1 MACFV
6 LVHGAFH
13 GGWVWSRVA
22 ARLRAAG
29 HDVLTPTLTGCGD
42 RFHLLTRDVG
52 LATHVDDLVAT
63 LASSRAALPAA
74 EAAAAARLM
83 PDLQPLLASADMQEG
98 LRAFVGRRPG
108 AFTGK

>member
-63 LASSRAALPAA
+63 LAHEDVRGGVLVGHERPERDGMVSWLRSRSFAISCRRLRQAA
-74 EAAAAARLM
+74 
-83 PDLQPLLASADMQEG
+83 
-98 LRAFVGRRPG
+98 PG
-108 AFTGK
+108 